1 MEILQT
7 LKYLILLKIQNMMHV
22 KGVLLQWFI
31 NFLVKKLLVVLKN
44 MRNQELADELNKPII
59 RKFEKQKVYS
69 PFINNI

>member
-1 MEILQT
+1 
-7 LKYLILLKIQNMMHV
+7 MMHV